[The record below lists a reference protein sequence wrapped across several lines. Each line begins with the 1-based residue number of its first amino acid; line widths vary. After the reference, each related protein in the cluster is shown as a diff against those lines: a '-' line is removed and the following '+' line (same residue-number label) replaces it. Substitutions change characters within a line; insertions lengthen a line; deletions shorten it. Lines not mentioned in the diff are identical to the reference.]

1 MNTPSYL
8 KKGDKVA
15 LIAPAA
21 KITRDY
27 INNAVKLLNEWGLE
41 VVIGKNILNANNYY
55 AATDKLRADD
65 LQHALD
71 DPEIKAI
78 ICARGGY
85 GTIRTMNKI
94 VPGKFAQYPKWVVG
108 FSDITVLHN
117 YLQNTVNTESIHGTM
132 PVQFEK
138 NDKHTLDSLKNAL
151 FGEKIYYRFATN
163 SKSLLGNTSGILTGG
178 NLSVIYSLSG
188 TPWDIDTNNKILF
201 IEDVDE
207 YLYHID
213 RIMMN
218 LSSRGKLK
226 NIKGLIVG
234 AMNMMKEGKTP
245 YGISVEDI
253 ILEHLKPLS
262 VPVAFDFPAG
272 HGVKNHAFYLG
283 RNIQLNIDKDYTEVI
298 F

>member
-1 MNTPSYL
+1 MHTPSYL

-21 KITRDY
+21 KITNEY
-27 INNAVKLLNEWGLE
+27 INRAVKLLNEWGLD
-41 VVIGKNILNANNYY
+41 VVIGKNVLHADNYY
-55 AATDKLRADD
+55 AAPDTQRAED
-65 LQHALD
+65 LQQALD
-71 DPEIKAI
+71 NPEIKAI

-85 GTIRTMNKI
+85 GTIRIMNKI
-94 VPGKFAQYPKWVVG
+94 VLKKFRQHPKWIVG

-117 YLQNTVNTESIHGTM
+117 LLQNTAKTETIHGTM

-163 SKSLLGNTSGILTGG
+163 NKSLSGNTNGIITGG

-188 TPWDIDTNNKILF
+188 TPWDIDTKNKILF
-201 IEDVDE
+201 IEDIDE

-218 LSSRGKLK
+218 LSSRGILN
-226 NIKGLIVG
+226 NIKGVIVG
-234 AMNMMKEGKTP
+234 GMNMMKEGKTP
-245 YGISVEDI
+245 YGISVEVI
-253 ILEHLKPLS
+253 ILEHLKPLN
-262 VPVAFDFPAG
+262 VPVAFGFPAG

-283 RNIQLNIDKDYTEVI
+283 RNIQLHVDKDYTEVI